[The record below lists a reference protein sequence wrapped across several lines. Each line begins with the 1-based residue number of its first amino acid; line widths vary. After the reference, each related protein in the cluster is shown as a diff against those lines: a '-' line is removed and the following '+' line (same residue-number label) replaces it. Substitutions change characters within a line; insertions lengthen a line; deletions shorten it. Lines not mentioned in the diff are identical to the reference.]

1 MVTTASLIL
10 PVLLSAALVWVA
22 SALIWTV
29 LPWHKKDFGPLSD
42 EAGTL
47 AKLAAQ
53 DLAAGQYMFPFADSP
68 GAMKEERVRKA
79 FEEGAAGFI
88 TVLPRGIPN
97 MGRNMA
103 LSAILNVAVG
113 ALIACVACLTLAP
126 GAEYM
131 TVFRVTAVAAWLAY
145 GTGTVYDAIWFGRPW
160 SGVFKGFGD
169 ALIYALL
176 TGGAFGWLWPEM
188 A

>member
-1 MVTTASLIL
+1 MTATASLIL
-10 PVLLSAALVWVA
+10 PVFLSAALVWVA

-29 LPWHKKDFGPLSD
+29 LPWHKKDFAPLPD
-42 EAGTL
+42 EEGTL
-47 AKLAAQ
+47 ANLAAQ
-53 DLAAGQYMFPFADSP
+53 DLAQGQYMFPYADSP
-68 GAMKEERVRKA
+68 AAMKEERVSKA
-79 FEEGAAGFI
+79 YNEGAAGFI
-88 TVLPRGIPN
+88 TVLPPGIPN
-97 MGRNMA
+97 MGTNMA
-103 LSAILNVAVG
+103 LSALFNIL
-113 ALIACVACLTLAP
+113 VACLVAYVASLTLAP

-131 TVFRVTAVAAWLAY
+131 AVFRVTAVAAWLAY
-145 GTGTVYDAIWFGRPW
+145 GTGTVYDTIWFGRPW

>member
-1 MVTTASLIL
+1 ML
-10 PVLLSAALVWVA
+10 P
-22 SALIWTV
+22 
-29 LPWHKKDFGPLSD
+29 P
-42 EAGTL
+42 
-47 AKLAAQ
+47 
-53 DLAAGQYMFPFADSP
+53 
-68 GAMKEERVRKA
+68 
-79 FEEGAAGFI
+79 
-88 TVLPRGIPN
+88 GIPN
-97 MGRNMA
+97 MGTNMA
-103 LSAILNVAVG
+103 LSALFNI
-113 ALIACVACLTLAP
+113 IVACLVAYVAAVTLAP

>member
-1 MVTTASLIL
+1 MTASLIL
-10 PVLLSAALVWVA
+10 PVLLSAALAWIA
-22 SALIWTV
+22 AALIWTV
-29 LPWHKKDFGPLSD
+29 LPWHKKDFAPLPD

-47 AKLAAQ
+47 ANLAAQ
-53 DLAAGQYMFPFADSP
+53 DLAAGQYMFPYADTP
-68 GAMKEERVRKA
+68 AAMKEERVSKA
-79 FEEGAAGFI
+79 FEEGTAGFI

-103 LSAILNVAVG
+103 LSAILNVLVASLV
-113 ALIACVACLTLAP
+113 ACVACLTLAP
-126 GAEYM
+126 GADYM
-131 TVFRVTAVAAWLAY
+131 TVFRVTAVATWLAY

-176 TGGAFGWLWPEM
+176 TGGAFGWLWPEV

>member
-29 LPWHKKDFGPLSD
+29 LPWHKKDFAPLPD
-42 EAGTL
+42 EADTL
-47 AKLAAQ
+47 ANLAAQ
-53 DLAAGQYMFPFADSP
+53 DLAAGQYMFPYADSP
-68 GAMKEERVRKA
+68 GAMKEERVRKS

-145 GTGTVYDAIWFGRPW
+145 GAGTVYDAIWFGRPW